1 MVDLLLQSFG
11 KHAVHMLQRGKSVGE
26 IADALI
32 AAGID
37 RQRASLFSET
47 MQEALAAKGVL
58 ERLRRE
64 PLI

>member
-1 MVDLLLQSFG
+1 MLLESFG

-26 IADALI
+26 IADALV

-37 RQRASLFSET
+37 RKRASLFSET
-47 MQEALAAKGVL
+47 MQEDLAAKGVL
-58 ERLRRE
+58 ERLRRG